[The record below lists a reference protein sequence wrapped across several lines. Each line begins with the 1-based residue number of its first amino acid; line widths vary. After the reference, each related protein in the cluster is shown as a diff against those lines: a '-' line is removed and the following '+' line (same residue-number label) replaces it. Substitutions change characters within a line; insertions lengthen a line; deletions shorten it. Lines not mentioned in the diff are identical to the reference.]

1 MQAKLLS
8 VISLSAATWMFS
20 AQAAVDITAGQSS
33 YLRHCQAC
41 HQADGNGMPRVF
53 PPLAG
58 NPHVSDPEHIAKTV
72 VHGLSGPLTV
82 NNVDYNSAMPPMA
95 YLSDEEVSNIVAYVM
110 LQWSDAES
118 SLTAED
124 VAALR

>member
-1 MQAKLLS
+1 MKLKLLS
-8 VISLSAATWMFS
+8 MLSLSAVACMFS

-41 HQADGNGMPRVF
+41 HQADGSGMPRVF

-58 NPHVSDPEHIAKTV
+58 NSHVSDAEHVAKTII
-72 VHGLSGPLTV
+72 HGMSGPLTV
-82 NNVDYNSAMPPMA
+82 NGVDYNGAMPPMA
-95 YLSDEEVSNIVAYVM
+95 YISDEEVSNIVAYVM
-110 LQWSDAES
+110 LQWSEEES
-118 SLTAED
+118 SLMPED